1 MFLQYLMSFLFFIC
15 IYITTE
21 KCIMMMMVE
30 LLYDEFDFEMSA
42 YISITSSKIYGFN
55 KIQTEITSKL

>member
-1 MFLQYLMSFLFFIC
+1 
-15 IYITTE
+15 
-21 KCIMMMMVE
+21 MMVE